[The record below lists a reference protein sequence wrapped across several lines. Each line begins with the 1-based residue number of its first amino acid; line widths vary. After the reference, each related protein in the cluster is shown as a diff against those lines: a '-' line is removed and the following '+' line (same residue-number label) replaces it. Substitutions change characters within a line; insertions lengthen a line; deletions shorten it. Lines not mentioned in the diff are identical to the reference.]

1 MSLIGE
7 TLSAPA
13 GTPKDWIK
21 DGTDAGFMA
30 DVIEMSPEVVAAPV
44 VGSINRQ

>member
-7 TLSAPA
+7 TQTPA
-13 GTPKDWIK
+13 SGGAKDWIK

-30 DVIEMSPEVVAAPV
+30 DVIEM
-44 VGSINRQ
+44 